1 MLKVKERFRLLVQ
14 KNGYTE
20 RVSDSDGEDQPPNG
34 IGRRTI
40 EIRQNARKKT
50 SEAKLSFA
58 ESSADEETSPVRKT
72 SDQVVGRAKRGSQSP
87 PQQFSNLARDRLQRG
102 GHVFDSKACSENRET
117 FRECAWALLDGG
129 RNTRL
134 SQDDVLSHLRM
145 ATFAVNLG
153 AEFLDGD
160 QVFLREFSS
169 RCLALETRYP
179 SNKDIAA
186 LAESLS
192 GWSTSLAKD
201 LDERGTARTTVVV
214 GPFPQYGSRDGE
226 LEPKEATP
234 SIKKRRIE
242 FLRGAVFK
250 VQNLKDASAADLVA
264 LLQGSR
270 EDVGP
275 KYGARQQLR
284 LCAHV
289 MRHRRDLG
297 PQERLQVL
305 AHAVVAMRE
314 QPNLSLEDQGKAM
327 TLFKQVR
334 RSLVDGDFGENSE
347 HAAAWLYEFGQ
358 RVVNYGNEEG
368 KLRALS

>member
-1 MLKVKERFRLLVQ
+1 MLKVKERVRLLVQ
-14 KNGYTE
+14 KTRYTE
-20 RVSDSDGEDQPPNG
+20 RVSDSDGEDQPHTR
-34 IGRRTI
+34 IGPRTS

-58 ESSADEETSPVRKT
+58 ESSADEESSPVRET
-72 SDQVVGRAKRGSQSP
+72 SHQVVGRAKQGFQSL
-87 PQQFSNLARDRLQRG
+87 PQQFSNLAHDRLRRG

-117 FRECAWALLDGG
+117 FIGYAWTLRDDGQ
-129 RNTRL
+129 NKSL
-134 SQDDVLSHLRM
+134 SLDDVLSYLRM

-153 AEFLDGD
+153 AEFLSGD
-160 QVFLREFSS
+160 QECLREFSS
-169 RCLALETRYP
+169 QCLALQTKYT
-179 SNKDIAA
+179 SNKDVAA
-186 LAESLS
+186 LAASLS
-192 GWSTSLAKD
+192 GWSTSLAND
-201 LDERGTARTTVVV
+201 LDELGTARTTVQV
-214 GPFPQYGSRDGE
+214 GPFPQYESRDGALE
-226 LEPKEATP
+226 LKEVTP

-242 FLRGAVFK
+242 VLRGAVFK

-264 LLQGSR
+264 LLQAPR
-270 EDVGP
+270 EDIGP
-275 KYGARQQLR
+275 KYGPRQQLR

-327 TLFKQVR
+327 ALFKQVR
-334 RSLVDGDFGENSE
+334 RSLADGGFGDNTE

-358 RVVNYGNEEG
+358 RVVNYGNEGG